1 MNSILGSEDVQAE
14 MTDDTT
20 YKQLPDSSLVFFFNH
35 SHIYFLFTYAH
46 FIFGS

>member
-20 YKQLPDSSLVFFFNH
+20 YKQLPDSSLMLISSLGLEVVNQLCASCF
-35 SHIYFLFTYAH
+35 
-46 FIFGS
+46 